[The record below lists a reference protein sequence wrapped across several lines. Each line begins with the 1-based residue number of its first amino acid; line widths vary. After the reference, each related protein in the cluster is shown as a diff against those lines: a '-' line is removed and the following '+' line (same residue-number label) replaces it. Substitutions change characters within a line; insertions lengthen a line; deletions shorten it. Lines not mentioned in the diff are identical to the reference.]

1 MQNVAQ
7 DVNYPITPHPT
18 WNTAD
23 SSKLKTFATCPR
35 MYFFEYVLGWRT
47 DFPPIHTAFGS
58 AIHEALEVL
67 SLAPPD
73 EGIENVTEDL
83 KLLVESGRGLVE
95 SAVNLAISDV
105 YPTVQEAFQRFHAC
119 LTKELPQEWWYT
131 EGFLHKSPARAAL
144 ALLGY
149 AKEYRHDCE
158 KYEHLIVDG
167 KKAIE
172 LAGTVN
178 VDRWSLA
185 FRLDEIIV
193 RKRDGALII
202 RDHKTA
208 GSFRG
213 WDVQWDNDIQ
223 VGSYSHV
230 LRCLDPSWGE
240 TRAGMV
246 LNGIQFNKQTKY
258 SSKADAKDPFRHVG
272 FMRHESYRSNDQMR
286 AWYWS
291 TIMKLKQLEQNFQ
304 LLSDFD
310 SPSESVQRSFPMCEV
325 NCSYHFGR
333 PCAYLD
339 ICTTKPNPIRYVHDL
354 GGEPPI
360 GFRSEFW
367 NPLAK
372 PANINLD
379 LEESNEES

>member
-7 DVNYPITPHPT
+7 DVNYPITSHPT
-18 WNTAD
+18 WNTVD

-47 DFPPIHTAFGS
+47 DFPPIHTSFGS

-73 EGIENVTEDL
+73 EGIENVIEDL

-105 YPTVQEAFQRFHAC
+105 YPTVQKAFQRFHAC
-119 LTKELPQEWWYT
+119 LAKELPQEWWYT
-131 EGFLHKSPARAAL
+131 EGFLHKTPARAAL

-208 GSFRG
+208 GAFRG

-230 LRCLDPSWGE
+230 LRCLDPSWGA

-246 LNGIQFNKQTKY
+246 LNGLQFNKQTKY

-310 SPSESVQRSFPMCEV
+310 SPPNRYNDLFQ
-325 NCSYHFGR
+325 
-333 PCAYLD
+333 CAKLTART
-339 ICTTKPNPIRYVHDL
+339 ILAAPVHISTFAQLSRTQFATFMTSAENP
-354 GGEPPI
+354 
-360 GFRSEFW
+360 
-367 NPLAK
+367 
-372 PANINLD
+372 
-379 LEESNEES
+379 